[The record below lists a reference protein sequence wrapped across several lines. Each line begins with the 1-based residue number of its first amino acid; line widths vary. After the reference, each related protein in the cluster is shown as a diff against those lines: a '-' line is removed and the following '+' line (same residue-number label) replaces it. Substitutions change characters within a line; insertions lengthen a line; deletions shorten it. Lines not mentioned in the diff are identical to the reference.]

1 MAINDDYYYYY
12 YFFFLNSIEILSHEC
27 PVLLR
32 AQIEAPVL
40 PPCT

>member
-1 MAINDDYYYYY
+1 MAINNDDYYYY
-12 YFFFLNSIEILSHEC
+12 FFKKNSIEILLHEC